1 MKLNKIISA
10 GVLALTLSSY
20 SATAFAS
27 TGDTTGPSTASDT
40 STTVPA
46 KKDSAA
52 AAKFRADVQAWQAAT
67 KTWLAGRAAAMKEQ
81 RESVAAASATLKD
94 ALAAATTKDARKTAM
109 EAFKS
114 ARTAATTKYQAAV
127 AALGERPVRPT
138 R

>member
-1 MKLNKIISA
+1 MKLNKVISA
-10 GVLALTLSSY
+10 GVLALMLSSY

-27 TGDTTGPSTASDT
+27 TGDTSSSSTASDT

-52 AAKFRADVQAWQAAT
+52 AAKFRADMQAWQAAT
-67 KTWLAGRAAAMKEQ
+67 KTWLAGRVAAMKEQ

-94 ALAAATTKDARKTAM
+94 ALGAATTREARKAAM

-114 ARTAATTKYQAAV
+114 ARTAAASKYQAAI